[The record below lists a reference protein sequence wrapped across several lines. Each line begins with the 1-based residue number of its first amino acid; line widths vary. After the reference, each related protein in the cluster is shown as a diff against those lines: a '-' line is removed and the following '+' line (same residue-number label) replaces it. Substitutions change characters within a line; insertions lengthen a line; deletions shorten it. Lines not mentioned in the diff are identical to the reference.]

1 MRVSILICLVAVL
14 SAGLAACSSSPR
26 APARIENRYPG
37 TSDTASYTPSRPTRV
52 TPMDCGNSYT
62 VQRGD
67 TLSEIAL
74 RCGYDM
80 QAVARAN
87 NLYQPYTLNVGQILS
102 MPRPPVHVVQR
113 GENLYRIG
121 LLYDIPFQ
129 QLAAHNGIRAPYSLE
144 VGQEIRLP
152 QGATVINL
160 ASRDSSA
167 AASSTRAS
175 SPTRETVPPPAQA
188 GAPQFEWPVRG
199 SVLSSFGRKPDGG
212 RNDGINIEVRPGD
225 SVRAAAP
232 GQVVYAGSE
241 LAGYGQLIL
250 IRHTGGFVTAYAHN
264 SRLLVREGD
273 QVSQGQVIAEAG
285 ATGSVDRPQV
295 HFEIRNG
302 VTPVDPMSYLR

>member
-1 MRVSILICLVAVL
+1 MRVSTLICLMAAL
-14 SAGLAACSSSPR
+14 SAGLAACASSPR
-26 APARIENRYPG
+26 EPARIENRYPG
-37 TSDTASYTPSRPTRV
+37 VSRNSTPTQPTRV
-52 TPMDCGNSYT
+52 TPMDCANSYV

-74 RCGYDM
+74 RCGVDM
-80 QAVARAN
+80 QELARAN
-87 NLYQPYTLNVGQILS
+87 TLYRPYTLNVGQILS
-102 MPRPPVHVVQR
+102 MPRPPVHVVRR

-121 LLYDIPFQ
+121 LMYDIPFQ
-129 QLAAHNGIRAPYSLE
+129 QLAAHNGLRAPYELE

-160 ASRDSSA
+160 ASRDTSA
-167 AASSTRAS
+167 AASTARNT
-175 SPTRETVPPPAQA
+175 PVRETTPPPAQT
-188 GAPQFEWPVRG
+188 GALRFDWPVRG
-199 SVLSSFGRKPDGG
+199 AVLSNFGTKPDGG
-212 RNDGINIEVRPGD
+212 RNDGINIEARTGD

-250 IRHTGGFVTAYAHN
+250 VRHTGGFVTAYAHN

-302 VTPVDPMSYLR
+302 VNPVDPMSYLR

>member
-1 MRVSILICLVAVL
+1 MRVSILICLMAAL
-14 SAGLAACSSSPR
+14 SAGLAACASSPR
-26 APARIENRYPG
+26 EPARIENRYPA
-37 TSDTASYTPSRPTRV
+37 TSSHTPSQTRRV
-52 TPMDCGNSYT
+52 TPVDCGGAYT
-62 VQRGD
+62 VRRGD

-74 RCGYDM
+74 RCGVDM
-80 QAVARAN
+80 QALAQAN
-87 NLYQPYTLNVGQILS
+87 GLYRPYMLNVGQILS

-121 LLYDIPFQ
+121 LMYDIPFQ
-129 QLAAHNGIRAPYSLE
+129 QLAAHNGIRAPYELE
-144 VGQEIRLP
+144 VGQEIQLP

-167 AASSTRAS
+167 PATSTR
-175 SPTRETVPPPAQA
+175 SPSRSTSPPAQT
-188 GAPQFEWPVRG
+188 GTPQFAWPLRG

-212 RNDGINIEVRPGD
+212 RNDGINIEARAGD

-241 LAGYGQLIL
+241 LAGYGQLVL

-302 VTPVDPMSYLR
+302 VNPVDPMTYLN

>member
-1 MRVSILICLVAVL
+1 MRLATLTCLIAAL
-14 SAGLAACSSSPR
+14 SAGLAACASTPR
-26 APARIENRYPG
+26 EPARVDHRYHG
-37 TSDTASYTPSRPTRV
+37 SGSTSAAPTR
-52 TPMDCGNSYT
+52 TARPECRDSYT

-74 RCGYDM
+74 HCGIEM
-80 QAVARAN
+80 EALAN
-87 NLYQPYTLNVGQILS
+87 ANSLYRPYALNVGQVLS

-121 LLYDIPFQ
+121 LRYNVPFQ
-129 QLAAHNGIRAPYSLE
+129 QLAAHNGIRPPYELE
-144 VGQEIRLP
+144 VGQQIRLP
-152 QGATVINL
+152 QGATVVNL
-160 ASRDSSA
+160 ASRDTRDSA
-167 AASSTRAS
+167 ASTSRAPERPVS
-175 SPTRETVPPPAQA
+175 RPPAAA
-188 GAPQFEWPVRG
+188 GAPAFDWPIRG

-212 RNDGINIEVRPGD
+212 RNDGINIEARQGD
-225 SVRAAAP
+225 SVRAAAA

-250 IRHTGGFVTAYAHN
+250 LRHTGGFVTAYAHN

-285 ATGSVDRPQV
+285 STGSVDRPQV

-302 VTPVDPMSYLR
+302 VNPVDPMSYLR

>member
-1 MRVSILICLVAVL
+1 MRVSIPICLIAAL
-14 SAGLAACSSSPR
+14 SAGLAACASSPR
-26 APARIENRYPG
+26 EPARIENRYPA
-37 TSDTASYTPSRPTRV
+37 TSSNAPSQTRRV
-52 TPMDCGNSYT
+52 TPMDCSGAYT
-62 VQRGD
+62 VRRGD

-74 RCGYDM
+74 RCGVDM
-80 QAVARAN
+80 QELARAN
-87 NLYQPYTLNVGQILS
+87 GLYRPYMLNVGQILS

-121 LLYDIPFQ
+121 LMYDIPFQ
-129 QLAAHNGIRAPYSLE
+129 QLAAHNGIRAPYELE

-167 AASSTRAS
+167 SASSTR
-175 SPTRETVPPPAQA
+175 SPSRSTSPPPAQT
-188 GAPQFEWPVRG
+188 GAPQFAWPLRG

-212 RNDGINIEVRPGD
+212 RNDGINIEARAGD
-225 SVRAAAP
+225 SVHAAAP

-241 LAGYGQLIL
+241 LAGYGQLVL

-302 VTPVDPMSYLR
+302 VNPVDPMRYLN